1 MTKLSRSIYKKL
13 VPLIIISQFLI
24 LVPIISN
31 GVDTSLHSCTIFS
44 VSRDEQI
51 FFCNNED
58 EGLRHGRV
66 WFLPGTQETHGLVLL
81 GYQIYRDLMIPV
93 GGINEHGL
101 CIDGNMVSETQI
113 TLDPNKPDLEGSFFL
128 DLLRTCKTVE
138 EARNW
143 VQSYDLLLLHWQQ
156 EHIADSTGDA
166 VIISLNDEGYLWMTN
181 KSNDYL
187 VSTNFNPAQDDSEDH
202 QCSRYETAISMLNS
216 ASELTLDYCKDILE
230 AVSNSATMY
239 SNIYDFQTGLLHLY
253 SRGDFR
259 RGAILNI
266 TEELSK
272 GEHSYDIEALV
283 SQQSGQTD
291 SFEASIDALGFLVI
305 GCVIIFSTTI
315 TALKYRRKK
324 A

>member
-1 MTKLSRSIYKKL
+1 MSTPVYKKL
-13 VPLIIISQFLI
+13 TLLIVFTQFLV
-24 LVPIISN
+24 LFPIIPK
-31 GVDTSLHSCTIFS
+31 GVDYSLESCTIFS
-44 VSRDEQI
+44 VTRDEWI

-66 WFLPGTQETHGLVLL
+66 WFFPGTQDSHGLVLL

-101 CIDGNMVSETQI
+101 CIDGNMVPETQI
-113 TLDPNKPDLEGSFFL
+113 ALDLNKPDYEGSFFL

-143 VQSYDLLLLHWQQ
+143 VRSYDLLLLHWQQ

-202 QCSRYETAISMLNS
+202 QCYRYETTINMLNS
-216 ASELTLDYCKDILE
+216 MSELTLDYCKDILE
-230 AVSNSATMY
+230 AVSNQATMY

-253 SRGDFR
+253 SRGDFSR
-259 RGAILNI
+259 EAVLNI
-266 TEELSK
+266 TDELSK

-283 SQQSGQTD
+283 SQQSGQSD

-305 GCVIIFSTTI
+305 GCVIVFTITI
-315 TALKYRRKK
+315 TALRYRRGRFDF
-324 A
+324 

>member
-1 MTKLSRSIYKKL
+1 M
-13 VPLIIISQFLI
+13 PLIIISQFLI

-156 EHIADSTGDA
+156 EQIADSTGDA

-266 TEELSK
+266 TDELSK

-291 SFEASIDALGFLVI
+291 SFETSIDALGFLVI